1 MTILFNTT
9 NMQSKADDRKT
20 MDNNFSNT
28 MMDYEKYY
36 KKGGNGYY
44 TLHFSNKKKLSVNEI
59 KEIFSAYG
67 RVVAVNVTEKED
79 GFRFINY
86 ETLDET
92 ICCIR
97 GLANNNI
104 VQLLP
109 EKSKVNDLNNRSDK
123 KNSSKWQTARTENSF
138 QRTSGTDKQLNLN
151 SAQNGKFS
159 EIESL
164 THNIKT
170 SNGHSRFDNVDN
182 FSDTGSKSSTHSI
195 KSNVNAIKYDKSDA
209 LKSNSLSSRKQNFV
223 NNSNKIDYE
232 KYYKIVKDG
241 NYVIHFVNKKEL
253 SLEEIRKLFSSYG
266 NVISV
271 NASGNKINGLV
282 FVKYETLE
290 ETITCLEGLQN
301 NHVIC
306 ILPQKDKIG
315 DTMKKTDQ
323 RNSYHWQPTETQDSF
338 QETSKQLNSNSNY
351 DKTFSEV
358 QEKLI
363 HNTTF
368 DQDRFDNTN
377 NNTNDIDSR
386 SSNYGYKSVT
396 AITDS
401 DSLISNEQRSLSR
414 QKSSINCEVS
424 DYDQE
429 QQQKNKFHS
438 FTKQDTNTYM
448 NKDISDKIPALIS
461 DTEIKQKEFDAMSNS
476 SSQSG
481 NKNALSNVMIIPM
494 QEIIV
499 ANIHANYDVHYI
511 LHLFKKYNPIS
522 ATLVETILETNIRY
536 CRVYFKTI
544 QDAVTI
550 EEEFDNFDLFGKNLI
565 VLRIPQLIEEAI
577 NSCK

>member
-1 MTILFNTT
+1 
-9 NMQSKADDRKT
+9 MQSKVDDRKT

-36 KKGGNGYY
+36 KRSVNGYY
-44 TLHFSNKKKLSVNEI
+44 NLHFSNKKRLSVNEI

-67 RVVAVNVTEKED
+67 RVVAVNVTDKED
-79 GFRFINY
+79 GFRFVKY

-97 GLANNNI
+97 GLANSNI

-109 EKSKVNDLNNRSDK
+109 EKSKVKDLNNRLDK
-123 KNSSKWQTARTENSF
+123 KNSSQWQTARTENSF
-138 QRTSGTDKQLNLN
+138 QRTFGTDKQLNLN

-182 FSDTGSKSSTHSI
+182 FSDTGSKNSIHSF
-195 KSNVNAIKYDKSDA
+195 KSNVNAIKCDKSNA
-209 LKSNSLSSRKQNFV
+209 LESNSLSSRKQNFV

-241 NYVIHFVNKKEL
+241 NYVIHFANKKEL
-253 SLEEIRKLFSSYG
+253 SLEEIRKLFSPYG

-271 NASGNKINGLV
+271 NVSGSKISGLV
-282 FVKYETLE
+282 FVKYKTLQ

-306 ILPQKDKIG
+306 ILPQKDKID
-315 DTMKKTDQ
+315 DTMKKIDQ
-323 RNSYHWQPTETQDSF
+323 RNSYHLQPTETQDSF
-338 QETSKQLNSNSNY
+338 QETSKQFNSNSNY
-351 DKTFSEV
+351 DKKSSEAE
-358 QEKLI
+358 EKLI
-363 HNTTF
+363 CNTTL
-368 DQDRFDNTN
+368 DQDRFDNIN
-377 NNTNDIDSR
+377 NISDSDSR
-386 SSNYGYKSVT
+386 SLNYGYKSVT

-401 DSLISNEQRSLSR
+401 DSLISDEQHTLSK
-414 QKSSINCEVS
+414 QKSSINCEIT
-424 DYDQE
+424 DYDRK
-429 QQQKNKFHS
+429 QQQKNKFHP
-438 FTKQDTNTYM
+438 FTKQDTNTYT

-476 SSQSG
+476 SLQSG
-481 NKNALSNVMIIPM
+481 NKNASSNVMIIPM

-511 LHLFKKYNPIS
+511 LHLFKRYNPIS
-522 ATLVETILETNIRY
+522 ATFVEKILETNIRY

-550 EEEFDNFDLFGKNLI
+550 EEEFDNFDLSGKNLI
-565 VLRIPQLIEEAI
+565 VLRISQLMKEAT
-577 NSCK
+577 NNCK